1 MRNEVT
7 TMATRG
13 KRTAAKHA
21 KRRARPKIRTMDV
34 ILVIIAIA
42 LAAFTCEMIRL
53 YRETGGIPDTLV
65 VSFFSALGGECGAM
79 AWIKN
84 TKERRQDRKWQKQD
98 EAAARRAA
106 EKQEKEEH
114 REV

>member
-1 MRNEVT
+1 
-7 TMATRG
+7 MATRG
-13 KRTAAKHA
+13 KRKPAR
-21 KRRARPKIRTMDV
+21 RRAKPKIRTMDV
-34 ILVIIAIA
+34 ILVVIAIA
-42 LAAFTCEMIRL
+42 LAAFTCEMISI

-65 VSFFSALGGECGAM
+65 VSFFGALGGECGAM

>member
-1 MRNEVT
+1 
-7 TMATRG
+7 
-13 KRTAAKHA
+13 
-21 KRRARPKIRTMDV
+21 MDV

-106 EKQEKEEH
+106 EKQEKENQKNEP
-114 REV
+114 